1 MLYLQDSMPLVSRW
15 ILSASSYAPLFALLA
30 LVTWH
35 GHLHLAIA
43 FLALSGFLALVLLA
57 LMLYLESVLST
68 WRVQLDE
75 ARGKTEELGAYAATY
90 LLPFLAFAFDRWE
103 NVLALFL
110 FIAFLAFIY
119 VRARLPYLN
128 PLLLIFGYRLVEVHH
143 RDPGASPSD
152 ARISVAVTKGEI
164 ASGQIVRASYVQRT
178 EATNIG
184 VLLVKTVE

>member
-1 MLYLQDSMPLVSRW
+1 LIRKPMPLVSRW
-15 ILSASSYAPLFALLA
+15 ILSASSYAPLFALLG

-35 GHLHLAIA
+35 GHLRLAIA

-57 LMLYLESVLST
+57 LMVYLERILSA
-68 WRVQLDE
+68 WRIQLDD
-75 ARGKTEELGAYAATY
+75 ARSKTEELGAYAATY

-128 PLLLIFGYRLVEVHH
+128 PLLLVFGYRLVEVHH
-143 RDPGASPSD
+143 RDPSADASE
-152 ARISVAVTKGEI
+152 ARVSVAITKADV

-178 EATNIG
+178 EATNVG